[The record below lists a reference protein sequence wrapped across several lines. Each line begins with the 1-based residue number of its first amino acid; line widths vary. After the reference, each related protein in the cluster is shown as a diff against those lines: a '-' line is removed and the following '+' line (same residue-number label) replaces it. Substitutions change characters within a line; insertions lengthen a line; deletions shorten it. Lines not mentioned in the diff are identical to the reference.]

1 MGQVTHQTAN
11 LLLASNPKN
20 RTAALILAAGN
31 SSRMGGETSKQ
42 FLALGGIPV
51 LAHTLLAYQQ
61 SPLITEIII
70 AAREKDVDTVV
81 ALCEDYRIT
90 KLTAVVI
97 GGKNRQ
103 ESALRAFS
111 VIGPDIRYVAI
122 ADGARCLITPTEIE
136 MVCGAAYRKKAA
148 SAGIRMTGTVKRV
161 SLGGAIL
168 ETLDRET
175 LWEAQTPQVFR
186 TGIYRRAH
194 AAALSDGFMGTDDSS
209 LIERLGGRVLVVEG
223 KRDNIKLTVPEDYM
237 MLAAAVRSM
246 FAKDSEA

>member
-81 ALCEDYRIT
+81 ALCEDYRST
-90 KLTAVVI
+90 KL
-97 GGKNRQ
+97 
-103 ESALRAFS
+103 
-111 VIGPDIRYVAI
+111 PPVAI
-122 ADGARCLITPTEIE
+122 R
-136 MVCGAAYRKKAA
+136 
-148 SAGIRMTGTVKRV
+148 
-161 SLGGAIL
+161 
-168 ETLDRET
+168 
-175 LWEAQTPQVFR
+175 
-186 TGIYRRAH
+186 
-194 AAALSDGFMGTDDSS
+194 
-209 LIERLGGRVLVVEG
+209 
-223 KRDNIKLTVPEDYM
+223 
-237 MLAAAVRSM
+237 
-246 FAKDSEA
+246 

>member
-111 VIGPDIRYVAI
+111 VIGSDIRYVAI

-148 SAGIRMTGTVKRV
+148 SAGIRMTGTIKRV
-161 SLGGAIL
+161 SRGGAIL

-175 LWEAQTPQVFR
+175 LWEAQTPQVFH
-186 TGIYRRAH
+186 IALY
-194 AAALSDGFMGTDDSS
+194 AAAQSRAASDGFVGTDDNE
-209 LIERLGGRVLVVEG
+209 LIEHLGYRVQMVECR
-223 KRDNIKLTVPEDYM
+223 KENMKVTTPEDLRIAGAI
-237 MLAAAVRSM
+237 LAARHRDEKA
-246 FAKDSEA
+246 

>member
-1 MGQVTHQTAN
+1 MGEVTHQTAN

-31 SSRMGGETSKQ
+31 STRMGGKISKQ

-51 LAHTLLAYQQ
+51 LAHTLLAYQR

-70 AAREKDVDTVV
+70 AARESDVDTVV
-81 ALCEDYRIT
+81 ALCEDYHIT

-97 GGKNRQ
+97 GGKSRQ

-122 ADGARCLITPTEIE
+122 ADGARCLTTPTEIE

-148 SAGIRMTGTVKRV
+148 SAGVRMTGTVKQV
-161 SLGGAIL
+161 SRRGAVL
-168 ETLDRET
+168 ATLDRET
-175 LWEAQTPQVFR
+175 IWEAQTPQVFHI
-186 TGIYRRAH
+186 GLY
-194 AAALSDGFMGTDDSS
+194 AAAQSRAASDGFEGTDDNE
-209 LIERLGGRVLVVEG
+209 LIEHLGYRIQMVECSKENLKVTTQDDLRLAGA
-223 KRDNIKLTVPEDYM
+223 I
-237 MLAAAVRSM
+237 LATRH
-246 FAKDSEA
+246 KEK